1 MDTVTASNQQGRDCD
16 GHGTHVAALIAGKTY
31 GVAKGATVYS
41 MRVFTC
47 GGQGSF
53 IRILLGINHVIEQQI
68 NNRTRR
74 IIINMSLRGPFSQAV
89 DDAIR
94 DATEQGILVVAAAGN
109 DFQDACRYVDNNC
122 NHQLAYNNKS
132 YVHTHTRSYQ
142 CIITYYIIVCR
153 YSPGASS
160 YALTVGGTER
170 RDNLYLGL
178 FDGTN
183 YGKCV
188 DIFAPGQDIQSAG
201 IRSNDAVATMSGTS
215 QATPIVSGA
224 AAVYWNMNR
233 TAAPLEIKDMI
244 ISTCTRDKLRI
255 NVVVPSS
262 FQDQTPNCLLF
273 IDNQVTSA
281 HVDMDNLPHQ
291 VFHSVPSSMVE
302 TYIKTQ
308 ENNSYALA
316 YIDSYSINSVTQYN
330 LIFKYMADVKFITIM
345 SPRLRKIRKSVDSYE
360 ADGYQLTLVYA
371 MMNAND
377 HIVVLEKSNLTHSH
391 EYRLTKQNHDS
402 LYQTKSS
409 QGESLLSTTVA
420 LTGKDSFRYTSIYV
434 HDNIEVHH
442 LSSVS
447 VSELSAA
454 LDEQLSQGFYLT
466 HLTTIPINP
475 PSYSVV
481 FHKMTKPATSYIM
494 SKDLELDQLNEFVR
508 IQVSEG
514 FTPLVIAGLDTPN
527 GLKFVISFE
536 Q

>member
-1 MDTVTASNQQGRDCD
+1 M
-16 GHGTHVAALIAGKTY
+16 
-31 GVAKGATVYS
+31 
-41 MRVFTC
+41 
-47 GGQGSF
+47 
-53 IRILLGINHVIEQQI
+53 
-68 NNRTRR
+68 
-74 IIINMSLRGPFSQAV
+74 
-89 DDAIR
+89 
-94 DATEQGILVVAAAGN
+94 
-109 DFQDACRYVDNNC
+109 
-122 NHQLAYNNKS
+122 
-132 YVHTHTRSYQ
+132 
-142 CIITYYIIVCR
+142 
-153 YSPGASS
+153 
-160 YALTVGGTER
+160 
-170 RDNLYLGL
+170 

-262 FQDQTPNCLLF
+262 FQDQTTNCLLF
-273 IDNQVTSA
+273 IDNQVTSTR
-281 HVDMDNLPHQ
+281 VDIDNLPHQ

-302 TYIKTQ
+302 TYIKAQ

-330 LIFKYMADVKFITIM
+330 LIFKYMADVEFITIL
-345 SPRLRKIRKSVDSYE
+345 SPRLRQIRKSVDSYE
-360 ADGYQLTLVYA
+360 ADGYQLTLIYT

-377 HIVVLEKSNLTHSH
+377 HIAVLEKSNLTHSH

-420 LTGKDSFRYTSIYV
+420 LTGIDSFRYTSIYV

-447 VSELSAA
+447 VSELPAA

-481 FHKMTKPATSYIM
+481 FHKMTKPAASYVM
-494 SKDLELDQLNEFVR
+494 SKDLELDQVNEFVR
-508 IQVSEG
+508 MQVSEG

-527 GLKFVISFE
+527 GLKFVVSFE